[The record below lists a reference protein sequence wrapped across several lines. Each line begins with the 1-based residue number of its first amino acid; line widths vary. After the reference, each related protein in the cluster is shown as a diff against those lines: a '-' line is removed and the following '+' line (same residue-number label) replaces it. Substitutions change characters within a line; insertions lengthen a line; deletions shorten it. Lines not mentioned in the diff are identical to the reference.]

1 MAYQAF
7 KETYFKNM
15 IKAAKAGK
23 VAYAFGFDK
32 DGGEHCFVL
41 DDALDGKELF
51 NKVKTEKGVTAGGYG
66 TCTVQGT
73 SFQLTPEKKQ
83 SGLKKMVVELAKSEG
98 WAIKQVK
105 VVGEEEEGNASESES
120 ESGNDN
126 GNLQPAATPASNE
139 DGNANEAETPESESQ
154 EENGDTGNAESE
166 ATESESDGSDLSPEQ
181 LRKQA
186 SGIRKGVAVW
196 NKTTVAATKELRKLQ
211 KAILDLKDP
220 RSAPVIKGLESILKR
235 LDTVDE
241 EAEAAASAAEA
252 GDAAGFDKARDVL
265 VAKLRNIQS
274 YVETDEL
281 IKDADSNPLVD
292 IKLSET
298 LGASIKAILRVL
310 A

>member
-1 MAYQAF
+1 M
-7 KETYFKNM
+7 
-15 IKAAKAGK
+15 
-23 VAYAFGFDK
+23 
-32 DGGEHCFVL
+32 
-41 DDALDGKELF
+41 
-51 NKVKTEKGVTAGGYG
+51 KTEKGVSAGGYG

-73 SFQLTPEKKQ
+73 AFQLTPEKKQ

-105 VVGEEEEGNASESES
+105 VVGEEEEEGNASESES

-126 GNLQPAATPASNE
+126 ENLQPAATPASGG
-139 DGNANEAETPESESQ
+139 DGNTNESETPETEAQ
-154 EENGDTGNAESE
+154 EENGATGGAESE

-186 SGIRKGVAVW
+186 SGIRKGVDVW

-252 GDAAGFDKARDVL
+252 GDGVAFDKARDVL